1 MTTPSVDNA
10 LTPPDSSTVSIV
22 RPASLEEERLISRFL
37 YDEAE
42 AVDNMQWDDWLDFMH
57 EDVYYWAPVR
67 ENRVARERKEEFYPR
82 GTSVYFEESKAFLRQ
97 RVVRLQSHMAW
108 AEEPP
113 SRSRH
118 ILSNIRVDKHS
129 DGFYPVRSN
138 FLIYRSRGERY
149 EDTIAG
155 ERRDIIVSAP
165 ETKNG
170 FQILEREI
178 RFDQATI
185 LIKNL
190 SLFY

>member
-1 MTTPSVDNA
+1 MTAGIEDAAIALDLGEVTQAPANA
-10 LTPPDSSTVSIV
+10 ED
-22 RPASLEEERLISRFL
+22 ERLITRFL

-42 AVDNMQWDDWLDFMH
+42 LVDNMKFNEWVECMH

-67 ENRVARERKEEFYPR
+67 ENRVARERKDEFYKR
-82 GTSVYFEESKAFLRQ
+82 GTSVYFEESKAFLKQ
-97 RVVRLQSHMAW
+97 RVFRLETHMAW

-118 ILSNIRVDKHS
+118 MITNVRVDERS
-129 DGFYPVRSN
+129 DGRFAVRSN

-155 ERRDIIVSAP
+155 ERRDIIVRDDSAP
-165 ETKNG
+165 LG
-170 FQILEREI
+170 WLILEREI

-185 LIKNL
+185 LTKNL

>member
-1 MTTPSVDNA
+1 MTVPGSDIVA
-10 LTPPDSSTVSIV
+10 TPPADSIAASLG
-22 RPASLEEERLISRFL
+22 PASAEEERLITRFL

-42 AVDNMQWDDWLDFMH
+42 AVDNMQWDEWLEFMH
-57 EDVYYWAPVR
+57 DDVYYWAPVR

-82 GTSVYFEESKAFLRQ
+82 GTSVYFEESKAFLQQ

-118 ILSNIRVDKHS
+118 MISNIRVDKQS
-129 DGFYPVRSN
+129 DGTFPVRSN

-155 ERRDIIVSAP
+155 ERRDVIVRNPDS
-165 ETKNG
+165 KHG

>member
-1 MTTPSVDNA
+1 MPEILEPLA
-10 LTPPDSSTVSIV
+10 PEPASTVTEV
-22 RPASLEEERLISRFL
+22 PASAEDERLITRFL

-42 AVDNMQWDDWLDFMH
+42 LVDNMQFEDWIELMH
-57 EDVYYWAPVR
+57 DDVYYWAPVR
-67 ENRVARERKEEFYPR
+67 ENRVARERREEFYPK
-82 GTSVYFEESKAFLRQ
+82 GTSVYFEESKEFLAQ
-97 RVVRLQSHMAW
+97 RVYRLSTHMAW

-118 ILSNIRVDKHS
+118 MVSNVRVDERS
-129 DGFYPVRSN
+129 DGAFNVRSN

-149 EDTIAG
+149 QDTIAG
-155 ERRDIIVSAP
+155 ERRDIIVPAP
-165 ETKNG
+165 QTKHRY
-170 FQILEREI
+170 QILEREI